1 MIRAKQ
7 TGDVY
12 VRYSD
17 GIRKWYRAVLE
28 HPAFGR
34 VRVSRRKFKRARDAA
49 DYRRRVLDRNQTM
62 WIEP

>member
-7 TGDVY
+7 TGDMY

-28 HPAFGR
+28 NPAFGR
-34 VRVSRRKFKRARDAA
+34 IRVSRRKFKRARDAA
-49 DYRRRVLDRNQTM
+49 AYRERVLGRNQRL
-62 WIEP
+62 WGEP